1 MTPQRNRLL
10 LAIAAVSAFASVAI
24 IAAGAWDAMYHGT
37 YVVDTFWSPPHVLI
51 YVAMLSTLVAGI
63 ILAVLIVVAAQRE
76 GISVSQ
82 AFGAY
87 PLVTFQLIA
96 NVGFLAGGPLDEAW
110 HAVFGRDA
118 FSIYTVPHATLSTF
132 LALIS
137 IASVGIAVDAQ
148 RTGAS
153 PRLSRTVMAFA
164 LAGLV
169 ANLAGWIFEWGAG
182 ESKSVAV
189 IANDW
194 LAGPVTALLCTFA
207 FTFSSAFY
215 QRRWTLLVVTL
226 LALSISDLVAWGL
239 AFAGMTMNYT
249 PAWILFPSA
258 VAYVFTIGFGRRR
271 QWPQWTNLALFGGA
285 IIILI
290 VLFQNVGLYATM
302 TFGDILWPLPL
313 TFGGAIC
320 GGSIGEWL
328 SQRLGAPR
336 LTEQPAGHIQTA
348 LT

>member
-1 MTPQRNRLL
+1 MAT
-10 LAIAAVSAFASVAI
+10 VGAFASVAI

-37 YVVDTFWSPPHVLI
+37 YIVDTFWSPPHVLI
-51 YVAMLSTLVAGI
+51 YVAMLSTLIAGI
-63 ILAVLIVVAAQRE
+63 ILAVLIVLSARRD
-76 GISVSQ
+76 GIRVSQ

-96 NVGFLAGGPLDEAW
+96 NVGFLAAGPLDAAW

-137 IASVGIAVDAQ
+137 IASVGIAADAQ
-148 RTGAS
+148 RTGS
-153 PRLSRTVMAFA
+153 LSRLSRTVMTFA
-164 LAGLV
+164 LAGLI

-182 ESKSVAV
+182 ESKSAAV

-215 QRRWTLLVVTL
+215 QRRWALLVVSL
-226 LALSISDLVAWGL
+226 LAKAVSDLVAWGL
-239 AFAGMTMNYT
+239 GFAGMTMNYT

-258 VAYVFTIGFGRRR
+258 ITFVLTTDFARRR
-271 QWPQWTNLALFGGA
+271 QLPHWAGAALFGGT

-290 VLFQNVGLYATM
+290 VLFQTIGLYATM

-320 GGSIGEWL
+320 GGFVGEWL

-336 LTEQPAGHIQTA
+336 LTKQPAGRVQTA
-348 LT
+348 LA

>member
-1 MTPQRNRLL
+1 MIPQRNRLL
-10 LAIAAVSAFASVAI
+10 LAMATVSAFASVAI

-37 YVVDTFWSPPHVLI
+37 YIVDTFWSPPHVLI
-51 YVAMLSTLVAGI
+51 YVAMLSTLIAGI
-63 ILAVLIVVAAQRE
+63 ILAVLIVLSARRD
-76 GISVSQ
+76 GIRVSQ
-82 AFGAY
+82 AFGSY

-96 NVGFLAGGPLDEAW
+96 NVGFLAAGPLDAAW

-137 IASVGIAVDAQ
+137 IASVGIAADAQ

-153 PRLSRTVMAFA
+153 LRLPRTIMAFA
-164 LAGLV
+164 LAGLI

-182 ESKSVAV
+182 ESKSAAV

-194 LAGPVTALLCTFA
+194 LAGPVTALLCTFV

-215 QRRWTLLVVTL
+215 QRRWTLLVVSL
-226 LALSISDLVAWGL
+226 LALAVSDLVAWGL

-258 VAYVFTIGFGRRR
+258 VTFVLTTDFTRRR
-271 QWPQWTNLALFGGA
+271 QLPHWAGSALFGGT

-290 VLFQNVGLYATM
+290 VLFQTIGLYATM

-320 GGSIGEWL
+320 GGFVGEWL
-328 SQRLGAPR
+328 SQRLAAR
-336 LTEQPAGHIQTA
+336 LTKQPAVAYRQI
-348 LT
+348 

>member
-1 MTPQRNRLL
+1 MIPQRNRLL
-10 LAIAAVSAFASVAI
+10 LAMATVGAFASVAI
-24 IAAGAWDAMYHGT
+24 IAAGAWDALYHGT
-37 YVVDTFWSPPHVLI
+37 YVVDTFWSPPHILI
-51 YVAMLSTLVAGI
+51 YVAMLSTLLVGI
-63 ILAVLIVVAAQRE
+63 ILAILIVVAARRE
-76 GISVSQ
+76 SISVSE

-96 NVGFLAGGPLDEAW
+96 NVGFLASGPLDAAW
-110 HAVFGRDA
+110 HAAFGRDA
-118 FSIYTVPHATLSTF
+118 FSIYTVPHATLSIF

-137 IASVGIAVDAQ
+137 IASVGIAADAQ
-148 RTGAS
+148 NSGAS

-182 ESKSVAV
+182 QSKSALV

-215 QRRWTLLVVTL
+215 QRRWTLLVVAL
-226 LALSISDLVAWGL
+226 LALAVSDLVAWSL

-258 VAYVFTIGFGRRR
+258 VAYAFTTDFGSKR
-271 QWPQWTNLALFGGA
+271 QWPHWARWALFGGA

-290 VLFQNVGLYATM
+290 VLFQYLGLYPTM
-302 TFGDILWPLPL
+302 TLSDILWPLPL

-320 GGSIGEWL
+320 GGYIGEWL
-328 SQRLGAPR
+328 SHRLGAPQ
-336 LTEQPAGHIQTA
+336 LTEQPTGRMQTA